1 MRAELSKSSATRH
14 PYPNAEGGSVQSHEE
29 RGRGKGASHHLLEHS
44 GAVAGRL
51 ASWPAGGVAWAAGG
65 GIDHLADS
73 GWLLGRGPYRRG
85 LEAGARWSTNHQARC
100 G

>member
-1 MRAELSKSSATRH
+1 MPPVTHTLTQKVDQFRARKS
-14 PYPNAEGGSVQSHEE
+14 EGE
-29 RGRGKGASHHLLEHS
+29 GRGHRTIYWSTVERWR
-44 GAVAGRL
+44 AG
-51 ASWPAGGVAWAAGG
+51 WPASGVAWAAGG

-73 GWLLGRGPYRRG
+73 GWLLSRGPYRRG

>member
-1 MRAELSKSSATRH
+1 ML
-14 PYPNAEGGSVQSHEE
+14 HEPSRMVE
-29 RGRGKGASHHLLEHS
+29 CLKHGINLVDGEVGLHHRRQTIEHLLEHS